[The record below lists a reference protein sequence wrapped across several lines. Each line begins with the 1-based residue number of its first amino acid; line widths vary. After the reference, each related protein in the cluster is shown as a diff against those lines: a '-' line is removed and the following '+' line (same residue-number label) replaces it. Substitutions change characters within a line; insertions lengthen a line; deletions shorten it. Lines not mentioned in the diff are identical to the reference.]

1 VNVAEKKSQVTAIVT
16 GYKHE
21 SFIREC
27 LDSILHQTICP
38 EKLIIVDD
46 CSNDRTE
53 AVCLDWYK
61 ESKPSFE
68 VVFIFHDV
76 NVGICKSLNEAL
88 TQIETKYYFHISADD
103 WVEPQRIETQLS
115 AAEST
120 DDSTSLV
127 ISSIREVD
135 INGDTI
141 VDHDFGKKLA
151 EYSEREIDGA
161 LHSKLLAENVI
172 PAPAVFIR
180 TDWAKK
186 IGGYDESLAFED
198 YDMWLR
204 LSRVS
209 KIKYVN
215 GIVSNYRI
223 LNTSMLRN
231 KQRYVDL
238 KMSEAKMLVKHQ
250 GQGVENDKIIYS
262 RLIGIKQ
269 EIVNKGVKRGS
280 IRLINKMLKE
290 IPQNRNSEANK

>member
-1 VNVAEKKSQVTAIVT
+1 MAEKKSQVTAIVT

-27 LDSILHQTICP
+27 LDSILHQTVTP
-38 EKLIIVDD
+38 EKLIIIDD
-46 CSNDRTE
+46 CSNDRTK
-53 AVCLDWYK
+53 AVCLDWL
-61 ESKPSFE
+61 EEAKPTFE
-68 VVFIFHDV
+68 VAFIFHEV

-88 TQIETKYYFHISADD
+88 AQIETQYYFHISADD

-115 AAEST
+115 VAESM

-135 INGDTI
+135 INGETI
-141 VDHDFGKKLA
+141 VDHDFGKKLS
-151 EYSEREIDGA
+151 EFSEREIDGA
-161 LHSKLLAENVI
+161 LHSKLLSENVI
-172 PAPAVFIR
+172 PAPAVFIC
-180 TDWAKK
+180 TAWAKRV
-186 IGGYDESLAFED
+186 GGYDESLAFED

-215 GIVSNYRI
+215 EIVSNYRI

-238 KMSEAKMLVKHQ
+238 KLSEAKMLVKHQ
-250 GQGVENDKIIYS
+250 GQDAQNDQIIYS
-262 RLIGIKQ
+262 RLMGIKE
-269 EIVNKGVKRGS
+269 EIAKEGANRTS
-280 IRLINKMLKE
+280 IRLINKMLKQL
-290 IPQNRNSEANK
+290 PHNRNSKGFKL